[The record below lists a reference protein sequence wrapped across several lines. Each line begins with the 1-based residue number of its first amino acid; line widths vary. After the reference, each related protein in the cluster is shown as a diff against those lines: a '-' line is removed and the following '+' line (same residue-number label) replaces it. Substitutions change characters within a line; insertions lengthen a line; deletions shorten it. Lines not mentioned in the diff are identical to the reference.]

1 MVNDTVKFGRVGI
14 KVRRSGDKQL
24 EATESESLTLK
35 RQAYMVSVTDSDG
48 EFVKEG
54 PEPLIEPGDFTFADS
69 VTKRANSTPTI
80 FSIVKSLFG

>member
-1 MVNDTVKFGRVGI
+1 M
-14 KVRRSGDKQL
+14 L
-24 EATESESLTLK
+24 
-35 RQAYMVSVTDSDG
+35 SVTDSDG

-54 PEPLIEPGDFTFADS
+54 PEPLIKSDDFSFADS